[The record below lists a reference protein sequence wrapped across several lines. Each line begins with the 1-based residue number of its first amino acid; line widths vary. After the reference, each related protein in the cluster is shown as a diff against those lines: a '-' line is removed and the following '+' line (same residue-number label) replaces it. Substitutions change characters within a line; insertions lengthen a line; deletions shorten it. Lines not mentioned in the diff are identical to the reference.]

1 MSDSNLNVSRAAR
14 AQMPAATLIATA
26 LIVSAGAQAQEA
38 GRRSSASALLE
49 EVVVTARKRAEGSQE
64 VPLSISAFS
73 SDQIDALK
81 IRDLTNLAVGMPNVA
96 LDDIGT
102 TRGTANFSIRGLGIN
117 SSIPSIDPT
126 VGVFINGVYLGLN
139 NGIVFDVFDLES
151 IEVLRGPQ
159 GILFGRN
166 VTGGAV
172 LLNTKKPGESFEGQF
187 RAAVDGGG
195 DGGLNRYLMGTV
207 GGPATDTL
215 GLKLTAY
222 WNDDEGYFENGF
234 DGGDV
239 GAVEQRYIRGTA
251 VWAPTDR
258 TEIVVRYENGDIDG
272 DGPVPQSHTNGSG
285 LPGTPVNSDPDSFD
299 VNYDLVG
306 FQKIKTDFFTA
317 ELNHDVDFGGGTV
330 TAIYGYRD
338 TLSDAFGDIDAQA
351 LAVFHAP
358 TNLRSEQNSLE
369 FRYNGRFGDAN
380 VTTGVYWFDN
390 DIEYHERRD
399 LLGSLTPSVSGG
411 AFGSDVSFQI
421 QDGGGL
427 YTVET
432 LGIFAAVDYDLT
444 DVLSLTLGARWSSE
458 EKSANVATLALN
470 TNVLSVPASIGVGTP
485 IYVNPRSGT
494 DTRCNIVN
502 GPACGLDFNDSETFN
517 TLAPKIGLSY
527 AIDDNAQLY
536 GHWSRGFR
544 SGGYN
549 LRNTSPTAAPGPFGE
564 EQVDSFELGYKSAGS
579 WGKLNAAVFYNTVD
593 DMQREVN
600 LPDVTSGVVQI
611 IDNTADA
618 TLWGFEVDGAFSIS
632 EAVVVLASL
641 GYIDASYDSVAFDL
655 NGDGVADS
663 ADKNLDL
670 PRAPELTYSVGLT
683 YDFDLGSWGY
693 ASARVSYAYRD
704 EVAYTDNNLGTIPEQ
719 DILDA
724 GLDFY
729 SGGGGWTLSLYGR
742 NLLDT
747 VKWGGDTQL
756 PATLGPFQL
765 GGTFSPLARGRV
777 YGAQLTFDF

>member
-1 MSDSNLNVSRAAR
+1 
-14 AQMPAATLIATA
+14 
-26 LIVSAGAQAQEA
+26 
-38 GRRSSASALLE
+38 
-49 EVVVTARKRAEGSQE
+49 
-64 VPLSISAFS
+64 
-73 SDQIDALK
+73 
-81 IRDLTNLAVGMPNVA
+81 
-96 LDDIGT
+96 
-102 TRGTANFSIRGLGIN
+102 
-117 SSIPSIDPT
+117 
-126 VGVFINGVYLGLN
+126 
-139 NGIVFDVFDLES
+139 
-151 IEVLRGPQ
+151 
-159 GILFGRN
+159 
-166 VTGGAV
+166 
-172 LLNTKKPGESFEGQF
+172 
-187 RAAVDGGG
+187 
-195 DGGLNRYLMGTV
+195 
-207 GGPATDTL
+207 
-215 GLKLTAY
+215 
-222 WNDDEGYFENGF
+222 
-234 DGGDV
+234 
-239 GAVEQRYIRGTA
+239 
-251 VWAPTDR
+251 
-258 TEIVVRYENGDIDG
+258 
-272 DGPVPQSHTNGSG
+272 
-285 LPGTPVNSDPDSFD
+285 
-299 VNYDLVG
+299 
-306 FQKIKTDFFTA
+306 
-317 ELNHDVDFGGGTV
+317 
-330 TAIYGYRD
+330 
-338 TLSDAFGDIDAQA
+338 
-351 LAVFHAP
+351 
-358 TNLRSEQNSLE
+358 
-369 FRYNGRFGDAN
+369 
-380 VTTGVYWFDN
+380 
-390 DIEYHERRD
+390 
-399 LLGSLTPSVSGG
+399 
-411 AFGSDVSFQI
+411 
-421 QDGGGL
+421 
-427 YTVET
+427 
-432 LGIFAAVDYDLT
+432 
-444 DVLSLTLGARWSSE
+444 
-458 EKSANVATLALN
+458 
-470 TNVLSVPASIGVGTP
+470 
-485 IYVNPRSGT
+485 
-494 DTRCNIVN
+494 
-502 GPACGLDFNDSETFN
+502 
-517 TLAPKIGLSY
+517 KIGLSY

-564 EQVDSFELGYKSAGS
+564 EQVDSFELGYKSQGS

-600 LPDVTSGVVQI
+600 LPDITSGVVQI

-704 EVAYTDNNLGTIPEQ
+704 EVAYTDNNLGIIPEQ